1 LGRLRNVL
9 CAADRSAAGARAR
22 IGCTTRQ
29 SPIAIRARTS
39 KVFLVDGEDV
49 LPTRVYAWPPIVSGG
64 AWFLNGH
71 GIGLESTV
79 TAETISSRAGATFD
93 PTRGQLRVG
102 LLDCSGSFTRAA
114 AVRLDGQPPDAFLTE
129 PPLWVEDAPS
139 PRPLFVNVEPGPHVL
154 SYVAE
159 ETGLEEAAL
168 PIVIES
174 GTITS
179 VVGMGPSFR

>member
-1 LGRLRNVL
+1 MV
-9 CAADRSAAGARAR
+9 
-22 IGCTTRQ
+22 
-29 SPIAIRARTS
+29 
-39 KVFLVDGEDV
+39 
-49 LPTRVYAWPPIVSGG
+49 PTRVYAWPPIVSGG